1 MAAKGDSGTVGKR
14 SAADILAAFRSRV
27 DRQIAGES
35 DQDAKEEYADGTT
48 FFLTT
53 SAAVRRRKEAEEKE
67 RAQKDLEVMVVMKV
81 KIVVM
86 VAEAWILPG
95 KRTANGRGRKRLAH
109 ELEATSRPLTA
120 LELLCQQLP
129 PPEPKPRKREDKV
142 PRQLQ
147 EEVKDEVEKVKTA
160 WKKPKRKAKVMNVP
174 ASLQFKY
181 LKELLEKAT
190 GPIVEGYIDE
200 AFTAWLAFERAE
212 DAEGLYNDFNGG
224 EISGESIE
232 VQLLSDSE
240 PLGRA

>member
-67 RAQKDLEVMVVMKV
+67 RAQKDLE
-81 KIVVM
+81 
-86 VAEAWILPG
+86 
-95 KRTANGRGRKRLAH
+95 ANGRGRKRLAH

>member
-1 MAAKGDSGTVGKR
+1 MITLFRSSALEQLSRR
-14 SAADILAAFRSRV
+14 SA
-27 DRQIAGES
+27 ES
-35 DQDAKEEYADGTT
+35 KPFCWQ
-48 FFLTT
+48 
-53 SAAVRRRKEAEEKE
+53 
-67 RAQKDLEVMVVMKV
+67 DLE
-81 KIVVM
+81 
-86 VAEAWILPG
+86 
-95 KRTANGRGRKRLAH
+95 ANGRGRKRLAH

-160 WKKPKRKAKVMNVP
+160 WKLGSIQEKTEEEGQGHERSGESAVQV
-174 ASLQFKY
+174 LEGDR
-181 LKELLEKAT
+181 ELLEKAT

>member
-67 RAQKDLEVMVVMKV
+67 RAQKDLE
-81 KIVVM
+81 
-86 VAEAWILPG
+86 
-95 KRTANGRGRKRLAH
+95 ANGRGRKRLAH

-181 LKELLEKAT
+181 LKETTARGNWLVQVKKVFCESEELLEKAT